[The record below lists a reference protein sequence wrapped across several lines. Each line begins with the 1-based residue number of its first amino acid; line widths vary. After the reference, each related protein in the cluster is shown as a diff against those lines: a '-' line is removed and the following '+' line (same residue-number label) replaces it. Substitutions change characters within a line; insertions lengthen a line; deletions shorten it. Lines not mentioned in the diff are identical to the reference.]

1 MSAGAVIRSWRRL
14 AAAMVAASVLTVA
27 LPAADARARSVEL
40 PNGRS
45 MYLTCRGHG
54 GPTVILVSGYHTAA
68 NVWSAHVPGS
78 DRTPVLP
85 GAGRFTRVC
94 AYDRPGTLRNVGLVS
109 RSDPVPMP
117 RTTRDA
123 VAELHAMLKAADL
136 PGPYVLVG
144 HSLGGMIVR
153 QYANTH
159 PRQVAGLVLV
169 DALNEKLAP
178 LLGPDYWAR
187 YVAFQYV
194 PVPGFEDYRDSETF
208 DFAASAHQLR
218 RAARAR
224 PLRSKLPVYVLSKGQ
239 SFGVPD
245 DALGFSTATLDLA
258 WRKAQNWLARLVPH
272 TPHVIAADSGHDI
285 HVNDPQLVIK
295 AIRQVVKRVRASA
308 R

>member
-1 MSAGAVIRSWRRL
+1 MSLGL
-14 AAAMVAASVLTVA
+14 LLLTVA
-27 LPAADARARSVEL
+27 SPATQAQARSVEL
-40 PNGRS
+40 PDGRE

-54 GPTVILVSGYHTAA
+54 GPTVVLVSGYHTAA
-68 NVWSAHVPGS
+68 NVWSARVPGS

-123 VAELHAMLKAADL
+123 VTELHAMLRAAQL

-153 QYANTH
+153 QYASTY
-159 PRQVAGLVLV
+159 PRRVAGLVLV
-169 DALNEKLAP
+169 DALNEKLVP
-178 LLGPDYWAR
+178 LLGPEYWAR

-194 PVPGFEDYRDSETF
+194 PVPGFESYRDSETF
-208 DFAASAHQLR
+208 DFAASARQLR
-218 RAARAR
+218 RAAKAH
-224 PLRSKLPVYVLSKGQ
+224 PLRWGLPVYVLSKGQ

-245 DALGFSTATLDLA
+245 EQLGFPTATLDRA
-258 WRKAQNWLARLVPH
+258 WHEAQNWLAGLVGH
-272 TPHVIAADSGHDI
+272 TPHVIAQDSGHDI
-285 HVNDPQLVIK
+285 HVNDPQLVIE
-295 AIRQVVKRVRASA
+295 AIRQVVRRARGA
-308 R
+308 G